1 MSAPTL
7 STFEST
13 LPHGQAELMRVS
25 SYERYLVDL
34 EEEPWMELGVVL
46 GTRLSGLSPSLLA
59 DLQRYED
66 KRYARVGSL
75 DLLGVMAACVRHA
88 STVTIHCSW
97 HDRTVPLTV
106 FPQQHWVHC
115 PLSLDELGAD
125 GLAVLRV
132 LHVEPALLQ
141 PPCDDS
147 GIRLGTAQAHAHA
160 ALAPWLW
167 AVAWHGAQTQLLP
180 EIAGRA
186 VYRISPSC
194 EWERLPMDGS
204 LRAAVQQLRLDSVN
218 LRELAEWPGLSRER
232 AIRLLNAI
240 YLQAGLIVS
249 RSHREAFS
257 DSWWGGLGR

>member
-1 MSAPTL
+1 
-7 STFEST
+7 
-13 LPHGQAELMRVS
+13 MRVS

-66 KRYARVGSL
+66 KRYACGGSL
-75 DLLGVMAACVRHA
+75 GLLGVMAACVRHA
-88 STVTIHCSW
+88 SAVTIHCSW
-97 HDRTVPLTV
+97 NDRAVPLTV

-115 PLSLDELGAD
+115 PLSLDDLGTA

-132 LHVEPALLQ
+132 LHAEPALLQ
-141 PPCDDS
+141 PPYDDS
-147 GIRLGTAQAHAHA
+147 GIRVARADAHA

-167 AVAWHGAQTQLLP
+167 ALAWHGSQTELLP

-186 VYRISPSC
+186 VYRVNPSD
-194 EWERLPMDGS
+194 EWERLPMDDS
-204 LRAAVQQLRLDSVN
+204 LRSAVQRLRLDSVN
-218 LRELAEWPGLSRER
+218 LRELADWPGLSRER

-240 YLQAGLIVS
+240 YLQSGLIVS